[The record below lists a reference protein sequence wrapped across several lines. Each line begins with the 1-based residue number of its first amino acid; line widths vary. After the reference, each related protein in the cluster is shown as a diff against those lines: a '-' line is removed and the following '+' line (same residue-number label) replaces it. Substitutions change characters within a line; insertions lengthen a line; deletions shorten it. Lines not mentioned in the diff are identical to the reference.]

1 GLVLKRWG
9 NFSSYEDR
17 PGQIRR
23 LWAKEKPNFSIS
35 FSAFSADQPCSAIRK
50 EAIIIPVRSSPMR
63 QCTKIFLPGFLRSK
77 VRNCANVLS
86 FGNGHRQGSGTY
98 CMPRRVT
105 ILRSLSREPRRSTTM
120 LIPIFARVRKP
131 SLEGW
136 PPRYRVVVASPKF
149 GRFLRIDLFWL

>member
-1 GLVLKRWG
+1 
-9 NFSSYEDR
+9 
-17 PGQIRR
+17 
-23 LWAKEKPNFSIS
+23 
-35 FSAFSADQPCSAIRK
+35 
-50 EAIIIPVRSSPMR
+50 MR

-136 PPRYRVVVASPKF
+136 PPRYRVVVAAPKF
-149 GRFLRIDLFWL
+149 GRFLRIDLFWLECWADEEEVVAPCTSPGVDNVAARIAKQLTGRVIWFRACNFLCPTISTG